1 MRFEKCPVW
10 SKDQDLESWKKL
22 VKIWDKTHQ
31 AAPGNQ
37 KLMSILEAMK
47 GDHSDEHE
55 RLILKTV
62 DCEEFMEKVDDRE
75 NETSKKIAEI
85 CMEELEGWYGKTKLE
100 KLNDNYEAY
109 KKLSQESN
117 EKIMDFV
124 RRFQNAHMKLEK
136 EGTPMHPYLLALD
149 LLKKSNLNETEIKAT
164 IAICDMEKEG
174 DEVYQDVINH
184 LRKMKSSFSNENKNS
199 QETAFYGQNN
209 QYYKQNNQQRGRSKD
224 KRDYRDK
231 NGRGKSGGPHRS
243 YSNKRDSRGQSQG
256 HSKSQSNRGKSKS
269 RSQSNKGQP
278 RSQSKHKSKERIMVD
293 EQGRKFLMTPVEDPT
308 LIHLTSE
315 KAKALT
321 YFTDKDNLTT
331 KSVNQAI
338 VDNGCPTNVA
348 GRPWVKLYAES
359 RGVKQFK
366 TEKCSKVFKFGQT
379 ILQVL
384 KCEKSQNMCD
394 NLRRNRAIERDV
406 LNVRSYVKHLARITD
421 ILSHPYEK

>member
-1 MRFEKCPVW
+1 MEEKDKSAKEMLKEVAGNHLEQQKIANVRFEKCPVW

-47 GDHSDEHE
+47 GDHPDEHE
-55 RLILKTV
+55 RLILKTI

-174 DEVYQDVINH
+174 DKVYQDVINH
-184 LRKMKSSFSNENKNS
+184 LRKMKSSFTNENKNS
-199 QETAFYGQNN
+199 QETAYYGQT
-209 QYYKQNNQQRGRSKD
+209 NQQRGRSVD
-224 KRDYRDK
+224 RL
-231 NGRGKSGGPHRS
+231 
-243 YSNKRDSRGQSQG
+243 Q
-256 HSKSQSNRGKSKS
+256 KS
-269 RSQSNKGQP
+269 R
-278 RSQSKHKSKERIMVD
+278 
-293 EQGRKFLMTPVEDPT
+293 
-308 LIHLTSE
+308 
-315 KAKALT
+315 
-321 YFTDKDNLTT
+321 
-331 KSVNQAI
+331 
-338 VDNGCPTNVA
+338 
-348 GRPWVKLYAES
+348 
-359 RGVKQFK
+359 
-366 TEKCSKVFKFGQT
+366 
-379 ILQVL
+379 
-384 KCEKSQNMCD
+384 
-394 NLRRNRAIERDV
+394 
-406 LNVRSYVKHLARITD
+406 
-421 ILSHPYEK
+421 